1 MDFRL
6 ALCGRVVA
14 RTRYAVKPASEAI
27 LFAVNRVRLSYFAP
41 ANKSPGIF
49 ARAKVSKGADERPL
63 MAS

>member
-27 LFAVNRVRLSYFAP
+27 LLAVNRARFSSFAP
-41 ANKSPGIF
+41 ASKSPGIF
-49 ARAKVSKGADERPL
+49 ARAKVSDGANEQTL
-63 MAS
+63 MAT